1 MADLQPISAALEAL
15 LADVSALAAES
26 IPLEAAG
33 GRVLAEAV
41 TAELD
46 VPPFDNSAMDG
57 YALHAADAGQW
68 LPVSQR
74 IAAGTQAEALAPG
87 SCARIFTGGEI
98 PPGADCVVMQERVQV
113 DGDRALMPEGVPA
126 GDNVRRQGRDV
137 RQGSIL
143 LDAG

>member
-15 LADVSALAAES
+15 LADVSALKAES
-26 IPLEAAG
+26 VPLEAAA

-41 TAELD
+41 TARLD

-57 YALHAADAGQW
+57 YALRAADAGQW

-74 IAAGTQAEALAPG
+74 IAAGMQAQALAPG

-98 PPGADCVVMQERVQV
+98 PPGADCVVMQLSLIHISEPTR
-113 DGDRALMPEGVPA
+113 PY
-126 GDNVRRQGRDV
+126 
-137 RQGSIL
+137 
-143 LDAG
+143 